1 MTAATPGHNKLM
13 AYVIPCLPAL
23 KVSKEARLAKQR
35 LQIMVQ
41 TNAGALQPC

>member
-1 MTAATPGHNKLM
+1 MTAAITGHKKLM
-13 AYVIPCLPAL
+13 AYVIPCLPAS
-23 KVSKEARLAKQR
+23 KVSKEAKLAKQR